1 MATRDESAHEAV
13 VRRVLREL
21 SVLDLGGTAPAMA
34 RRIHGT
40 VRDLS
45 GEEDPYRAVKART
58 NELALELLPEVRE
71 RVAAA
76 ADPLEMA
83 VRMAIAG
90 NIIDHMGCEPGSPVL
105 LRRPADGAPVSAG
118 ES

>member
-1 MATRDESAHEAV
+1 MATRDEAVREAV
-13 VRRVLREL
+13 VRRVLQEL
-21 SVLDLGGTAPAMA
+21 SAFDLGGTAPAMS
-34 RRIHGT
+34 RRIHRT
-40 VRDLS
+40 VRELS
-45 GEEDPYRAVKART
+45 GEPDPYRAVKERT
-58 NELALELLPEVRE
+58 NRLAIELLPELGE
-71 RVAAA
+71 RVAAS

-90 NIIDHMGCEPGSPVL
+90 NIGCEPGSPVL